1 LGSECIE
8 IQDSDDD
15 DDDDF
20 KTPSGFTSKVIEAR
34 TLDTGSG
41 ITLKVTPD
49 DTPVTLVTT
58 SDYLN
63 QDNIFTP
70 FATVDAPLS
79 TAREE
84 KV

>member
-8 IQDSDDD
+8 IQDSDDN
-15 DDDDF
+15 DDF
-20 KTPSGFTSKVIEAR
+20 KTPSGFTSKVMEAR

-41 ITLKVTPD
+41 LTLKVTPD
-49 DTPVTLVTT
+49 DTHVTLVQT

-70 FATVDAPLS
+70 FATVDAQLS
-79 TAREE
+79 TACEE
-84 KV
+84 KI